1 MPKFGLS
8 SQKKEAL
15 FAALSPRQEKAH
27 EDVLVAIDSSDFYC
41 NSVKIAVLTTDNRE
55 QLKDYSNPQPHFGTA
70 PEALLQGFSLL
81 PEAEVHVVSCTRR
94 PMSSPEKLAP
104 NVFYHSVLVPKIG
117 WMSTGYQGT
126 IRAVRKKLREIRPDI
141 VHGQGTERD
150 CAMSAAFSG
159 FPRVLTIHGN
169 MRLIAKINK
178 ARPFSYMWL
187 NAHLERF
194 VLPRFQSVVCI
205 TRYTEEAVRGLV
217 AQTRLLPNAVD
228 ARFFEVKRVPTAEV
242 PEVLVVGLVCPRKN
256 QNAFIDA
263 LDKLALERQ
272 FRLVFLGG
280 VPKNDPYGAAFFER
294 LKVRPWCEW
303 AGFAGRD
310 ALRERLA
317 RATALAL
324 PSLEDNC
331 PMVILEAMAAGVP
344 VMAANVGGVPDLV
357 THGRTGL
364 LFNPKEP
371 SEMRQALLRLL
382 DFPREAEDM
391 AKSAKEIAWKR
402 FHPREIASRHL
413 EIYRD
418 VLSNPQ

>member
-1 MPKFGLS
+1 
-8 SQKKEAL
+8 
-15 FAALSPRQEKAH
+15 
-27 EDVLVAIDSSDFYC
+27 
-41 NSVKIAVLTTDNRE
+41 
-55 QLKDYSNPQPHFGTA
+55 
-70 PEALLQGFSLL
+70 
-81 PEAEVHVVSCTRR
+81 
-94 PMSSPEKLAP
+94 
-104 NVFYHSVLVPKIG
+104 
-117 WMSTGYQGT
+117 MSTGYQGT
-126 IRAVRKKLREIRPDI
+126 IRAVRRKLREIRPDI

-150 CAMSAAFSG
+150 CAMNAAFSG
-159 FPRVLTIHGN
+159 FPRVLTLHGN
-169 MRLIAKINK
+169 MRAIAKISH
-178 ARPFSYMWL
+178 ACPFSYLWL
-187 NAHLERF
+187 NAHLERL
-194 VLPRFQSVVCI
+194 VLPRFENVICI
-205 TRYTEEAVRGLV
+205 TGYTMEAVRELAQQTALV
-217 AQTRLLPNAVD
+217 PNAVD
-228 ARFFEVKRVPTAEV
+228 TRFFEVKRAIIEDV
-242 PEVLVVGLVCPRKN
+242 PEVLVVGLVCDYKN

-263 LDKLALERQ
+263 LDQIATKER
-272 FRLVFLGG
+272 FRLVFLGNASR
-280 VPKNDPYGAAFFER
+280 NDPYGAAFLER
-294 LKVRPWCEW
+294 LKDRPWCEW

-382 DFPREAEDM
+382 DFPTEAEDM